1 MIIGIDLGTNNV
13 CISYYHN
20 NKLTIIKDNQDNS
33 FIKSLIAINNS
44 IVITGNDVLNI
55 NDKEW
60 IVIRNLKRLIGMST
74 ENIIVHEKEYSIVE
88 LTSFLLS
95 KIKKIIDQHLMSER
109 FPLDYEIILT
119 VPAYFNE
126 KQRQSTKDAFI
137 LSAMK
142 LFRIINEPT
151 SACITYY
158 HYNKNFDKNIMVVDI
173 GAGTTDISI
182 LTATKDED
190 GLDIYEV
197 IATSGDNLLG
207 GEDINNILF
216 EYFGW
221 DKTED
226 NIKKIENIKIKL
238 SDIDTTTPT
247 LTTDQTDLGIT
258 NDKYIEL
265 LTPLKDRLLNPIKK
279 VIEISNLKR
288 EEIDNVILIG
298 GTSKVPFM
306 KKTIEEFYEKK
317 YTYIINP
324 LTAVSFGAALYGNK
338 LLNNQMILM
347 DIVPLSIGVE
357 TVGGQF
363 ISIIDRG
370 TTIPTNKIKQF
381 TTEADNQTEVIIKI
395 YQGESQFIHE
405 NFMIGEFV
413 LKDIPKQPRG
423 VPVINVSISI
433 DLNGLINISATD
445 RKNFSRAELLIENKV
460 KLSDEELETIVS
472 NKLKNDL
479 LYDDYTTMIDN
490 FYLFRNYYN
499 KINYNTNI
507 NCVNKMSDEEKLEIT
522 NNINEINAYICSI
535 VNLFENKLKLNVLQ
549 YCDSFIEIKET
560 DIKRLNEMIKNKNEE
575 IKSKYEILTL
585 TYNNDSNLLN
595 NEVETQTSIE
605 DNEQKTVTI
614 IERDYVSE
622 FYTLM
627 EQIHSNMS
635 DFDIKDDIKLVL
647 IEFISNLIVEENSY
661 ENKINN
667 LNNFVD
673 KLLNDTTN

>member
-226 NIKKIENIKIKL
+226 NIKKIEDEIYKARLRNSHKAYPRQAYQNIRTSL
-238 SDIDTTTPT
+238 
-247 LTTDQTDLGIT
+247 
-258 NDKYIEL
+258 YISIRDHWV
-265 LTPLKDRLLNPIKK
+265 LTPVELSEK
-279 VIEISNLKR
+279 
-288 EEIDNVILIG
+288 DNVICDGLHRIAVAH
-298 GTSKVPFM
+298 SL
-306 KKTIEEFYEKK
+306 
-317 YTYIINP
+317 YTHRPI
-324 LTAVSFGAALYGNK
+324 
-338 LLNNQMILM
+338 
-347 DIVPLSIGVE
+347 
-357 TVGGQF
+357 
-363 ISIIDRG
+363 
-370 TTIPTNKIKQF
+370 
-381 TTEADNQTEVIIKI
+381 
-395 YQGESQFIHE
+395 
-405 NFMIGEFV
+405 
-413 LKDIPKQPRG
+413 
-423 VPVINVSISI
+423 PVIY
-433 DLNGLINISATD
+433 
-445 RKNFSRAELLIENKV
+445 KE
-460 KLSDEELETIVS
+460 
-472 NKLKNDL
+472 
-479 LYDDYTTMIDN
+479 
-490 FYLFRNYYN
+490 YL
-499 KINYNTNI
+499 
-507 NCVNKMSDEEKLEIT
+507 
-522 NNINEINAYICSI
+522 
-535 VNLFENKLKLNVLQ
+535 
-549 YCDSFIEIKET
+549 
-560 DIKRLNEMIKNKNEE
+560 
-575 IKSKYEILTL
+575 
-585 TYNNDSNLLN
+585 
-595 NEVETQTSIE
+595 
-605 DNEQKTVTI
+605 
-614 IERDYVSE
+614 
-622 FYTLM
+622 
-627 EQIHSNMS
+627 
-635 DFDIKDDIKLVL
+635 
-647 IEFISNLIVEENSY
+647 
-661 ENKINN
+661 
-667 LNNFVD
+667 
-673 KLLNDTTN
+673 

>member
-44 IVITGNDVLNI
+44 IVVTGNDVLNI

-74 ENIIVHEKEYSIVE
+74 ENIIVHQKEYSIVE

-126 KQRQSTKDAFI
+126 KQRQSTKDAFT
-137 LSAMK
+137 LSGMK

-226 NIKKIENIKIKL
+226 NIKKIEDIKIRL
-238 SDIDTTTPT
+238 SDTTPT
-247 LTTDQTDLGIT
+247 TDKNDLGIT
-258 NDKYIEL
+258 TEKYIEL

-306 KKTIEEFYEKK
+306 KKTIEEFYEKE

-460 KLSDEELETIVS
+460 KLSDEELEVIVS

-522 NNINEINAYICSI
+522 NNINETNAYICSI
-535 VNLFENKLKLNVLQ
+535 VNLFENKLKLNVQQ

-575 IKSKYEILTL
+575 IKTKYEILTL

-627 EQIHSNMS
+627 EQIHSNMN
-635 DFDIKDDIKLVL
+635 DFQIKDETKLIL

>member
-20 NKLTIIKDNQDNS
+20 NKLIIIKDNQDNS

-44 IVITGNDVLNI
+44 IVVTGNDVLNI

-95 KIKKIIDQHLMSER
+95 KIKKIIDQHLISER
-109 FPLDYEIILT
+109 LLLDYEIILT

-126 KQRQSTKDAFI
+126 KQRQSTKDAFT
-137 LSAMK
+137 LSGMK

-207 GEDINNILF
+207 GEDINNLLF
-216 EYFGW
+216 EYFGL

-226 NIKKIENIKIKL
+226 NIKKIEDIKIRL
-238 SDIDTTTPT
+238 SDTITPI
-247 LTTDQTDLGIT
+247 TTDQNDLGIT
-258 NDKYIEL
+258 NEKYIEL

-279 VIEISNLKR
+279 VIEISSLKR

-460 KLSDEELETIVS
+460 KLSDEELEIIVS

-522 NNINEINAYICSI
+522 NNINETNVYICSI
-535 VNLFENKLKLNVLQ
+535 VNLFENKLKLNVQQ

-575 IKSKYEILTL
+575 IKTKYEILTL
-585 TYNNDSNLLN
+585 SYNNDSNLLN

-614 IERDYVSE
+614 IERDYASE

-627 EQIHSNMS
+627 EQIHSNMN
-635 DFDIKDDIKLVL
+635 DFQIKDEMKLVL
-647 IEFISNLIVEENSY
+647 IEYISNLIVEEDSY

-673 KLLNDTTN
+673 KLLNDTTI

>member
-20 NKLTIIKDNQDNS
+20 NKLIIIKDNQDNS

-44 IVITGNDVLNI
+44 IVVTGNDVLNI

-95 KIKKIIDQHLMSER
+95 KIKKIIDQHLISER
-109 FPLDYEIILT
+109 LLLDYEIILT

-126 KQRQSTKDAFI
+126 KQRQSTKDAFT
-137 LSAMK
+137 LSGMK

-207 GEDINNILF
+207 GEDINNLLF

-226 NIKKIENIKIKL
+226 NIKKIEDIKIRL

-247 LTTDQTDLGIT
+247 LTTDQIDLGIT
-258 NDKYIEL
+258 NEKYIEL

-279 VIEISNLKR
+279 VIEISSLKR

-460 KLSDEELETIVS
+460 KLSDEELEIIVS

-522 NNINEINAYICSI
+522 NNINETNVYICSI
-535 VNLFENKLKLNVLQ
+535 VNLFENKLKLNVQQ

-560 DIKRLNEMIKNKNEE
+560 DIKRLNEMIKNNNEE
-575 IKSKYEILTL
+575 IKTKYEILTL
-585 TYNNDSNLLN
+585 SYNNDSNLLN

-614 IERDYVSE
+614 IERDYASE

-627 EQIHSNMS
+627 EQIHSNMN
-635 DFDIKDDIKLVL
+635 DFQIKDEMKLVL
-647 IEFISNLIVEENSY
+647 IEYISNLIVEEDSY

-673 KLLNDTTN
+673 KLLNDTTI

>member
-44 IVITGNDVLNI
+44 IVVTGNDVLNI

-74 ENIIVHEKEYSIVE
+74 ENIIVHQKEYSIVE

-126 KQRQSTKDAFI
+126 KQRQSTKDAFT
-137 LSAMK
+137 LSGMK

-226 NIKKIENIKIKL
+226 NIKKIEDIKIRL
-238 SDIDTTTPT
+238 SDTTPT
-247 LTTDQTDLGIT
+247 TDKNDLGIT
-258 NDKYIEL
+258 TEKYIEL

-306 KKTIEEFYEKK
+306 KKTIEEFYEKE

-460 KLSDEELETIVS
+460 KLSDEELEIIVS

-522 NNINEINAYICSI
+522 NNINETNAYICSI
-535 VNLFENKLKLNVLQ
+535 VNLFENKLKLNVQQ

-575 IKSKYEILTL
+575 IKTKYEILTL

-627 EQIHSNMS
+627 EQIHSNMN
-635 DFDIKDDIKLVL
+635 DFQIKDETKLIL